1 MTTPASTVEPRKRRF
16 HRPSLAQAGSLV
28 ALIGG
33 VITIVLIFKPDW
45 RPLQSA
51 DVGKL
56 TIDKSSIRVR
66 PASLGRFYQRTHLP
80 TGDLTPSILRT
91 RGELIEFYFEATG
104 FRGKTLPIRRELID
118 ARTNDPV
125 PNDPDRNFAY
135 SDQSIGISLATNNDA
150 RKWFVWSPVPKTRQ
164 RYYVTVSIYQP
175 RKGDVDVPLE
185 DFDTPKFDGLAAK

>member
-56 TIDKSSIRVR
+56 TNGENSIRVR
-66 PASLGRFYQRTHLP
+66 PASLGRFYSRVHLQRHGETAAY
-80 TGDLTPSILRT
+80 LRQ
-91 RGELIEFYFEATG
+91 RGMLIEFSFEATG

-118 ARTNDPV
+118 AETNDVV
-125 PNDPDRNFAY
+125 PERDANPAY
-135 SDQSIGISLATNNDA
+135 SEQSIGITPETNNDA
-150 RKWFVWSPVPKTRQ
+150 RKWFVWSPVPKTRKS
-164 RYYVTVSIYQP
+164 YYVTVSIYQP
-175 RKGDVDVPLE
+175 RKGDVEVPLQ
-185 DFDTPKFDGLAAK
+185 DFDTPTFRGLSAK

>member
-56 TIDKSSIRVR
+56 TIDKSSIRAR
-66 PASLGRFYQRTHLP
+66 PAPLRRFYSRIQLRPQGETAAFLAQR
-80 TGDLTPSILRT
+80 GM
-91 RGELIEFYFEATG
+91 LIEFSFEANG

-118 ARTNDPV
+118 AETNDVV
-125 PNDPDRNFAY
+125 PERGTNPAY
-135 SDQSIGISLATNNDA
+135 SDQSIGITPETNNDA
-150 RKWFVWSPVPKTRQ
+150 RKWFVWSPVPKTRKS
-164 RYYVTVSIYQP
+164 YYVTVSIYQP
-175 RKGDVDVPLE
+175 RKGDVEVPLQ
-185 DFDTPKFDGLAAK
+185 DFDTPTFRGLSAK